1 MHVYKIWINDL
12 TQYQVWYKLT
22 EIYKAF
28 RHFLTANRKKTSQRI
43 ICHNSGCKRKLWGIL
58 LPQVICE
65 NSLQTPGSKLK
76 TRTKAI
82 RLRNFRDTLIVFV
95 NENCFFFC
103 ICFTELYFL
112 YWLLVVSLGIL
123 TAVPFVF
130 SRSWTPLAGVLKMP
144 RVSNAFKDYTSF

>member
-12 TQYQVWYKLT
+12 TQYQIWYKLT

-43 ICHNSGCKRKLWGIL
+43 ICRNSGCKRKLWGIL
-58 LPQVICE
+58 LPRVICE

-82 RLRNFRDTLIVFV
+82 RLRNFRDTLIVFL
-95 NENCFFFC
+95 NENCFFC
-103 ICFTELYFL
+103 ICFTELYFF

-130 SRSWTPLAGVLKMP
+130 SRSWTSLAGVLKMP

>member
-28 RHFLTANRKKTSQRI
+28 RHFLTANRKKTSQNI
-43 ICHNSGCKRKLWGIL
+43 FCHNSGCKRKLWGIL
-58 LPQVICE
+58 LPRVICE
-65 NSLQTPGSKLK
+65 NSLQTLGSKLK

-95 NENCFFFC
+95 NENCFFLYMFYRVIFLLLIVSSLSWNFNRC
-103 ICFTELYFL
+103 AVCFQSFMNITC
-112 YWLLVVSLGIL
+112 
-123 TAVPFVF
+123 
-130 SRSWTPLAGVLKMP
+130 RSTQ
-144 RVSNAFKDYTSF
+144 NAARIKRF

>member
-12 TQYQVWYKLT
+12 TQYQIWYKLT

-58 LPQVICE
+58 LPRVICE

-82 RLRNFRDTLIVFV
+82 RLRNFRDTLIVFL
-95 NENCFFFC
+95 NENCFFLYMFYRVIFLLLIVSSLSWNFNRC
-103 ICFTELYFL
+103 AVCFQSFMNITCT
-112 YWLLVVSLGIL
+112 S
-123 TAVPFVF
+123 TQ
-130 SRSWTPLAGVLKMP
+130 
-144 RVSNAFKDYTSF
+144 NAARIKRF